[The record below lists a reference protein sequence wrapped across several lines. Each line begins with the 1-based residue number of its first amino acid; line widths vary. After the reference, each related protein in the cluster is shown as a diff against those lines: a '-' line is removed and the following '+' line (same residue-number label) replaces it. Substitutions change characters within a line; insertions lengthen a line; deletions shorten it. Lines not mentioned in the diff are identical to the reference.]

1 MRKITHSGATRWKLQ
16 SREMDAPPK
25 PPAPDSKTVRIEV
38 APMTI
43 AWIIAAVAG
52 LWLLYKLWIV
62 VLLLVN
68 ALVLVGMFNPVIEW
82 MEARKVKRMHALFL
96 LVLALSL
103 GSALAIFLTVPSM
116 IDQTTTIIQELPG
129 QRLKLIAILGKHT
142 LTSPLART
150 MKESNNDQVL
160 ARLQT
165 HAVGYWSGAIAAIG
179 YGVTTF
185 FLAFYLLG
193 DGKRTQGALYALVP
207 RDYHM
212 RLARIIHNLEEIVG
226 GYMRGQLIT
235 SAALAAFVFLLLTAC
250 KVPNALALALF
261 AAIVDVLPF
270 VGGLM
275 AAIPVVL
282 TALGQGQ
289 TTGLVVMILMF
300 IYQEFENK
308 VLVPKVYG
316 KALRLSPAA
325 VVLALIAGGLLLG
338 MMGALLALPIAAGL
352 QMIIEEL
359 GVEMPGDDS
368 DDPTARARDKE
379 TEAAYTLM
387 SAGATAPEAGQ
398 IANDLAHDIRAADA
412 WVAASQAKDK
422 AS

>member
-1 MRKITHSGATRWKLQ
+1 
-16 SREMDAPPK
+16 
-25 PPAPDSKTVRIEV
+25 
-38 APMTI
+38 MTI

-82 MEARKVKRMHALFL
+82 MEARKIKRMHALIL
-96 LVLALSL
+96 VVLVLTL
-103 GSALAIFLTVPSM
+103 GSALLVFLTLPSM
-116 IDQTTTIIQELPG
+116 IDQATTIIQELPS
-129 QRLKLIAILGKHT
+129 QRLKLITVLGKNT
-142 LTSPLART
+142 LTSPLARA
-150 MKESNNDQVL
+150 MKDSNIDQSL

-165 HAVGYWSGAIAAIG
+165 HAVGYWSDAVTAIG

-207 RDYHM
+207 RHYHM
-212 RLARIIHNLEEIVG
+212 RLARIIHNLELIVG

-250 KVPNALALALF
+250 GVPNALALALF
-261 AAIVDVLPF
+261 AALMDVLPF
-270 VGGLM
+270 VGGLL

-282 TALGQGQ
+282 TALGHGQ
-289 TTGLVVMILMF
+289 STGIVVMILMF

-316 KALRLSPAA
+316 NALRLSPAA

-352 QMIIEEL
+352 QMIVEEL
-359 GVEMPGDDS
+359 GLELPGDDS

-422 AS
+422 AA